1 VPFKHCRYSRQ
12 HGDRYDYTARWVEP
26 VRDFGSSRNANDE
39 RCARGTTISCSAL
52 CLLDSGD
59 LCTVDFDGLAQHIY
73 GHRDHYEIDVAMRAK
88 NGGASF
94 GIAAFLLSF
103 AKSNLPS
110 SSSEAAIHT
119 DCSIREKG
127 LQAAIRCV
135 TYECRL

>member
-1 VPFKHCRYSRQ
+1 M
-12 HGDRYDYTARWVEP
+12 
-26 VRDFGSSRNANDE
+26 DFN
-39 RCARGTTISCSAL
+39 
-52 CLLDSGD
+52 
-59 LCTVDFDGLAQHIY
+59 GLAQHIY
-73 GHRDHYEIDVAMRAK
+73 GPRDYHEIDVAMRAK